1 VTIGTSIFLLAAGA
15 ILYFAVDVDVSG
27 IELATVGIIL
37 MACGALGLVIAL
49 VLSAQAGRRGP
60 REPYYS
66 PGG

>member
-1 VTIGTSIFLLAAGA
+1 MTIGTSIFLLAAGA

-49 VLSAQAGRRGP
+49 VLNAQAARRGP
-60 REPYYS
+60 REPY
-66 PGG
+66 